1 MPRPHPGEAF
11 NAMGLPPPPGHLQT
25 TSSATS
31 RTLANGVTHRFDQQ
45 GNRKRDSRAV
55 VPGAGLASSP
65 VRLQVRATVQNK
77 QQKRTGSITVCVLC
91 GDAGG
96 KVTELVHGSDRLLKL
111 NGGLAK
117 VAGSCT
123 GCHGVETAVGRHR
136 QVAEMAVRR
145 LSESP
150 DGRAWGVHRM
160 RTQTCPGSDVSL
172 HTTAVRTL
180 LMLFCVC
187 AHASHPHPP
196 ALRRVLEPTPRRS
209 CSRGG
214 QMAPSHGP
222 APAPARPSVTQT
234 TAAQLRSPPG

>member
-1 MPRPHPGEAF
+1 MCPAWAVVTRSTPWGP
-11 NAMGLPPPPGHLQT
+11 PPPPGHLQT
-25 TSSATS
+25 TASASS
-31 RTLANGVTHRFDQQ
+31 RTLISGATQRFDHQ
-45 GNRKRDSRAV
+45 GNRKRDSHAV
-55 VPGAGLASSP
+55 VPGVALDSSP
-65 VRLQVRATVQNK
+65 VRPSARANVQNK
-77 QQKRTGSITVCVLC
+77 QQKRTGCITVCVLC

-172 HTTAVRTL
+172 HTTARLVFVDVVL
-180 LMLFCVC
+180 CLC
-187 AHASHPHPP
+187 A
-196 ALRRVLEPTPRRS
+196 
-209 CSRGG
+209 CI
-214 QMAPSHGP
+214 APSPASP
-222 APAPARPSVTQT
+222 APRA
-234 TAAQLRSPPG
+234 